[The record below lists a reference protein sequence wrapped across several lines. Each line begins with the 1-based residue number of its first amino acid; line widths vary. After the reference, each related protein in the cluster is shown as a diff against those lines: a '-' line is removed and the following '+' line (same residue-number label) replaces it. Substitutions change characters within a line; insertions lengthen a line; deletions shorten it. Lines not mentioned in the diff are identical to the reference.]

1 MEKQPQISSQV
12 IVQSEKEKQ
21 LLKQVRK
28 EEKKLQ
34 RVASKLESGR
44 GIDDDEDEEIF
55 NPIELRLK
63 RQEALTAKAEPL
75 FKKNRIIAPTFVRE
89 NYPFVFDSKLNVK
102 SAAGNYFFTNSLI

>member
-1 MEKQPQISSQV
+1 MEKQPQIASQV

-34 RVASKLESGR
+34 KVASKLDYGR
-44 GIDDDEDEEIF
+44 NVDDDDEEIF

-63 RQEALTAKAEPL
+63 RQEALSAKAEPL
-75 FKKNRIIAPTFVRE
+75 FKKNRIIAPVAVRE
-89 NYPFVFDSKLNVK
+89 NYPFVFDSQLNVK
-102 SAAGNYFFTNSLI
+102 AAAGKKIFCK

>member
-34 RVASKLESGR
+34 KVASKLR
-44 GIDDDEDEEIF
+44 F
-55 NPIELRLK
+55 
-63 RQEALTAKAEPL
+63 
-75 FKKNRIIAPTFVRE
+75 
-89 NYPFVFDSKLNVK
+89 
-102 SAAGNYFFTNSLI
+102 